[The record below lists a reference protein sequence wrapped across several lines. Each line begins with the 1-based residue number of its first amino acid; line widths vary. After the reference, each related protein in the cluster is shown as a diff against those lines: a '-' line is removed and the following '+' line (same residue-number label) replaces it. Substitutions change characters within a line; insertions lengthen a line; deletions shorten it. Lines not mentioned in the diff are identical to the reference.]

1 MNEMNQRRI
10 SFEDS
15 LKIPV
20 DNRRAANPKQLH
32 FAAMRRAVER
42 SVIDYFK
49 GLEFFM
55 DFCLAR
61 WIVWLELHRNK
72 TGGKRSEP

>member
-1 MNEMNQRRI
+1 MNQRRI
-10 SFEDS
+10 NFEDS

-20 DNRRAANPKQLH
+20 DKRRAANSKRLH
-32 FAAMRRAVER
+32 FAAMRHAVER

-49 GLEFFM
+49 DLDLFI

-72 TGGKRSEP
+72 RESERSGP